1 MMIQEFE
8 KLTGLTV
15 TPVEYDTIEQMY
27 YEFDGD
33 KQAFC
38 KKFMKDN
45 GIIEVLRLIAAGLEA
60 EKFEALSNLQ
70 IANEKIARLEANLDR
85 ELEWRPYEDT
95 HNVSQND
102 YDTLAND
109 RDTQEL
115 TDEEAADI
123 IAREFGFDRS
133 KIVIIHEVLTYEI
146 NRHRQ
151 LRKTGT
157 TPRKAL
163 FNAWDWNYI
172 VFNIKGNVT
181 MGWEMHD
188 GELQQY
194 RA

>member
-8 KLTGLTV
+8 TLTGLTV
-15 TPVEYDTIEQMY
+15 TPSEYDTIEQMY

-33 KQAFC
+33 KRAFC
-38 KKFMKDN
+38 KKFMEGN
-45 GIIEVLRLIAAGLEA
+45 RIVEVLRMVAADLEA
-60 EKFEALSNLQ
+60 QKFEALSDLQ
-70 IANEKIARLEANLDR
+70 LANEKIKRLEAEIER
-85 ELEWRPYEDT
+85 EQEWQPYEDT
-95 HNVSQND
+95 HNVSQAD

-109 RDTQEL
+109 HTTREL
-115 TDEEAADI
+115 TDEEAADM
-123 IAREFGFDRS
+123 IASEFGFDRS
-133 KIVIIHEVLTYEI
+133 KIVIVHEVVTYEI

-194 RA
+194 WA